1 MTDTRLPI
9 RPETVSLPAA
19 DALYRNRTGNAISL
33 DNAAASGDPETEK
46 LKAACDSF
54 EALLMQQMLKQ
65 MRATVPKDGL
75 FSGGSAEQL
84 YTEMLD
90 AEVSKEMAADGGL
103 GISRLLFEHMMA
115 AQRSGKEIKS

>member
-1 MTDTRLPI
+1 MTDTSLPL
-9 RPETVSLPAA
+9 RPETDL
-19 DALYRNRTGNAISL
+19 LRTTETQYRNRTGKAISL
-33 DNAAASGDPETEK
+33 KNPTASGESDTQQ

-54 EALLMQQMLKQ
+54 EALFMQQMLKQ

-90 AEVSKEMAADGGL
+90 SELSKEMAADGGL
-103 GISRLLFEHMMA
+103 GISRLLFEHMLA
-115 AQRSGKEIKS
+115 AQRSGKETKS